1 MKLMFTLLAMTAI
14 VQAEISVCGTEELLP
29 IGLTDE
35 ELTRLDEI
43 GLNTVMTSPPPS
55 GTINPGEYEP
65 ATGIMVRWPLGLPP
79 ELLVSISSNT
89 ELWVICESSQQST
102 AEYSL
107 TGMGCTMAN
116 VSFISASTNSIW
128 VRDYGPWF
136 VMLPDGS
143 QGIFNYSYNRPRPL
157 DNNIPVVIGAAWG
170 IPVYTSTVVQT
181 GGNYMSSGLG
191 QSMSTDMVYLENGG
205 NEAWVNGQMEDYLG
219 VSPYLTYADPQ
230 STYIDHIDCWA
241 KMLSPDRIIILQVPV
256 SNPNYAAIEAVADLI
271 GSTPSPYGTP
281 WRVYRVPSSGSEGYT
296 NSLISED
303 HVYLPVWDSSYD
315 SGAYAAYE
323 EALPGYTIEAFP
335 YSGWLTTDALHCRTR
350 NVMDNEMLLIEH
362 IPVDSLQHAGA
373 PVTIAARIR
382 CNPVNSLTATEVN
395 YRSGGSGPFTS
406 LSMTSTGA
414 DSFTADI
421 PALPDGEEVEY
432 YIRATDDSG
441 RDEARPRYA
450 PDTWCF
456 EYETSSTG
464 ISGPAPFE
472 GFTILQAVPN
482 PFSGIVRISY
492 LSDSPQAVCF
502 TVHDVSGR
510 IVESAEF
517 DVEAGTGDLELTAD
531 VELPDG
537 IYIIRGV
544 SGDVVSH
551 WTVTLIR

>member
-1 MKLMFTLLAMTAI
+1 MKLLFTLLAMTAI

-29 IGLTDE
+29 IGFTDE

-43 GLNTVMTSPPPS
+43 GVNTISTSPPPV
-55 GTINPGEYEP
+55 GTINPGEYDP
-65 ATGIMVRWPLGLPP
+65 ATGIMVRWPLGLPW
-79 ELLVSISSNT
+79 ELLISISSNT
-89 ELWVICESSQQST
+89 ELWVICTSAQQST
-102 AEYSL
+102 AEAALS
-107 TGMGCTMAN
+107 GAGCNMAN
-116 VSFISASTNSIW
+116 VGFINAETNSIW

-157 DNNIPVVIGAAWG
+157 DNNFPVVIGAEWS
-170 IPVYTSTVVQT
+170 IPVYTSTVIHT

-205 NEAWVNGQMEDYLG
+205 DEAWVNGQMEDYLG

-230 STYIDHIDCWA
+230 ATYIDHIDCWA
-241 KMLSPDRIIILQVPV
+241 KMLSPDRILILQVPI

-281 WRVYRVPSSGSEGYT
+281 WKVYRVPSSGNEGYT
-296 NSLISED
+296 NSLISD
-303 HVYLPVWDSSYD
+303 GHVYLPVWDSSYD
-315 SGAYAAYE
+315 SGAFAVYE

-362 IPVDSLQHAGA
+362 TPVDPLQHAGV
-373 PVTIAARIR
+373 PVTVAARIR
-382 CNPVNSLTATEVN
+382 CNPANSLAVTEVAH
-395 YRSGGSGPFTS
+395 RSGGSGPFTS

-421 PALPDGEEVEY
+421 PGLPDGEQVEY

-450 PDTWCF
+450 PNTWFF

-464 ISGPAPFE
+464 IGGSTPFE
-472 GFTILQAVPN
+472 GFTILQAAPN
-482 PFSGIVRISY
+482 PFSGAVSIGY
-492 LSDSPQAVCF
+492 LSDSPRTVAL
-502 TVHDVSGR
+502 TVHDVCGR
-510 IVESAEF
+510 IVESHTLEA
-517 DVEAGTGDLELTAD
+517 EAGAGSLEWTAD
-531 VELPDG
+531 EALPPG
-537 IYIIRGV
+537 IYVIRGV
-544 SGDVVSH
+544 SGDITSQR
-551 WTVTLIR
+551 TVTLIR